1 MTKVMQEIQNE
12 FLEKFPELKEFPA
25 LAMEMQSFLHK
36 SCIRYAE
43 GIVPEI
49 AEKFGSQVD
58 YDTEWYLGYNECRLD
73 MQEKLQEDSQSPIS

>member
-1 MTKVMQEIQNE
+1 MRREMQEILEE
-12 FLEKFPELKEFPA
+12 FIEKFPQAEDEESTLD
-25 LAMEMQSFLHK
+25 EMLTFIRASLT
-36 SCIRYAE
+36 RYAE

-73 MQEKLQEDSQSPIS
+73 MQEKLQEDSQSPTS